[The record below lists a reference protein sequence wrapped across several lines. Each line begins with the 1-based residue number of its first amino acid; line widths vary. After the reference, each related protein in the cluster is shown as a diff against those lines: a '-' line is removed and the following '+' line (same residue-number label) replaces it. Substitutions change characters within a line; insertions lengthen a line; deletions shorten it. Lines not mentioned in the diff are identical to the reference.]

1 MSPSVSMLDEILFG
15 FIIFIAALEVS
26 SLPLQELFSNIAL
39 AAGIQGFFSCLGQ
52 IIAVGLGIILRRKP
66 LCPFP
71 RKRILDHFRGEFQPQ
86 SSSNDLS
93 SPHRFIKQMLRH
105 DVMSFAVLREVLSI
119 SSENTYFTGHRNLKT
134 IIIRRCLP

>member
-1 MSPSVSMLDEILFG
+1 MDTRMSPSVSMPDEILFG

-71 RKRILDHFRGEFQPQ
+71 ILDHHPQ

>member
-1 MSPSVSMLDEILFG
+1 MSPSVSMPDEILFG

-52 IIAVGLGIILRRKP
+52 IIAVGLGIILRRK
-66 LCPFP
+66 P

>member
-1 MSPSVSMLDEILFG
+1 MSPSVSMPDEIFG

-39 AAGIQGFFSCLGQ
+39 AAGIQGFFSCLAQ

-66 LCPFP
+66 LCSFP

-119 SSENTYFTGHRNLKT
+119 SSENTYFPGHRNLKT